1 MAREGFR
8 QPRQLSRSSS
18 TDFGVSPFNRPG
30 VELKGHTTGVVVV
43 VFTGAYTGR
52 IEPEVVVVVVFG
64 DIVLVAEIE
73 EIDTVMLVALAVLEV
88 WMDEV
93 VVGWCRFVWL
103 SGSDK
108 IFCCLQANIFD
119 RVGAYKIYYQ

>member
-1 MAREGFR
+1 MAREGFTQR
-8 QPRQLSRSSS
+8 RQLSRSSS
-18 TDFGVSPFNRPG
+18 TDFGVSPFSRPG

-43 VFTGAYTGR
+43 V
-52 IEPEVVVVVVFG
+52 VG

-103 SGSDK
+103 LFPGCSLPLG
-108 IFCCLQANIFD
+108 
-119 RVGAYKIYYQ
+119 R